1 MFFICQII
9 NHNVYWSLY
18 VFVLSLAKGSK
29 ACKRLY
35 FKLRVFA
42 TVLICNQ
49 KEFTDIQK
57 MLKPQKEIFVV
68 RKLSHHYLQP
78 QKIRCQIF
86 WRIISTLKCCWLPVW
101 FTIETNKIDI
111 TIDKYSQHLDKNVV
125 LDMPF
130 KSSFINYNHKEL

>member
-1 MFFICQII
+1 
-9 NHNVYWSLY
+9 
-18 VFVLSLAKGSK
+18 
-29 ACKRLY
+29 
-35 FKLRVFA
+35 
-42 TVLICNQ
+42 
-49 KEFTDIQK
+49 

-111 TIDKYSQHLDKNVV
+111 TIDKYSQHLDKTVV
-125 LDMPF
+125 LD
-130 KSSFINYNHKEL
+130 KENNNKKTYLELVV